1 MKKNYRSRGR
11 FGSRS
16 RGRFGRRSRSR
27 SRRSRSRP
35 LSSVSVARGGIR
47 L

>member
-11 FGSRS
+11 FGRRSRS

-27 SRRSRSRP
+27 H